1 MADTM
6 QELPTLTSSLPLLD
20 TRTGVV
26 FWQTVR
32 DNFPGAA
39 AWGLGYG
46 ALLIAA
52 TVLYPLLDESNTV
65 FTVLNGLGIMS
76 FLSVGRSVDALT
88 GFEGYLALQ
97 TLSWGPM
104 ILAVYLIPQAMRAV
118 AQEERQGTLDILLST
133 PISRWRFLVEKLL
146 AIIVSLGVILSVM
159 GGCLLAAVTL
169 VPDVQLSAVHAV
181 AGLWHLVPISLVILL
196 VTLLLSMALRESR
209 RAGPLAATLVIASYF
224 ARIMSDLTPHPLLE
238 AIKPLSMFSYY
249 RSIAALSEGF
259 QWQYDM
265 VLLTAAVVLFGLA
278 LWAFNRRDL
287 GV

>member
-1 MADTM
+1 MTETAQDLPKLTTM
-6 QELPTLTSSLPLLD
+6 PLLD
-20 TRTGVV
+20 TRSGVV
-26 FWQTVR
+26 FWRTLR
-32 DNFPGAA
+32 DNVPGAVG
-39 AWGLGYG
+39 WGLGYG

-76 FLSVGRSVDALT
+76 FLSVGRSIEALT

-104 ILAVYLIPQAMRAV
+104 ILSVYLIPQAMKAV

-146 AIIVSLGVILSVM
+146 AICVSLLIILFTM
-159 GGCLLAAVTL
+159 GLCLLLGVTL
-169 VPDVQLSAVHAV
+169 VSEVAIDPGRAV
-181 AGLWHLVPISLVILL
+181 AGLWHLLPISLVILL
-196 VTLLLSMALRESR
+196 GTLLLSMALRESR
-209 RAGPLAATLVIASYF
+209 HAGPLAATLVIASYF

-238 AIKPLSMFSYY
+238 AVKPFSIFSYY

-259 QWQYDM
+259 QWDYDV
-265 VLLTAAVVLFGLA
+265 VLLTIAAVLFGLA

>member
-1 MADTM
+1 MTESAQD
-6 QELPTLTSSLPLLD
+6 LPTFASLPLLD
-20 TRTGVV
+20 TRSGVV
-26 FWQTVR
+26 FWRTLR
-32 DNFPGAA
+32 DNVPGAV

-104 ILAVYLIPQAMRAV
+104 ILSVYLIPQAMRAV

-146 AIIVSLGVILSVM
+146 AICVSLLIILCVM
-159 GGCLLAAVTL
+159 GLCLLVSVTL
-169 VPDVQLSAVHAV
+169 VGEVVLDAGHAV
-181 AGLWHLVPISLVILL
+181 AGLWHLFPISMVILL
-196 VTLLLSMALRESR
+196 ATLLLSMALRESR
-209 RAGPLAATLVIASYF
+209 HAGPLAATLVMVSYF

-238 AIKPLSMFSYY
+238 AVKPFSIFSYY

-259 QWQYDM
+259 QWHYDV
-265 VLLTAAVVLFGLA
+265 VLLTTAVVLFGLA